1 MSSSSPVEQIKEKSR
16 QLRGTLAEALRDATS
31 AHFSET
37 DAQILKFHGSYQQDD
52 RDRRAELRKAGL
64 DKDWIFMIRTK
75 TPGGRLSAAQYLTLD
90 RLAETVG
97 NGTLRI
103 TTRQGIQ
110 LHGIRKIDLRR
121 AVAEIVS
128 SGILTWGA
136 CGDVV
141 RNTLATPVPVADPIH
156 RRLQDLAAELS
167 QIFFARSRAYSE
179 VWIDG
184 EPLSLGEGSAPEE
197 EPIYGATYLP
207 RKFKIAIALPPRN
220 DIDVFSN
227 DLGLVA
233 HASGQDVEGYTL
245 LVGGGHGMTHGLRQ
259 TQPRLAEPLF
269 YVPRERV
276 REAAIAVVTAQ
287 RDYGNREDR
296 KRSRLKYLLLD
307 RGIDWFRG
315 EVASRLDFVPEPPR
329 PFSFTTVADPLGWHE
344 QGDGKLFLG
353 LFVQNGRIL
362 DREDGPRLR
371 QALRQAAID
380 FGLPIRLT
388 ANGNLFL
395 ADVARERKAQLD
407 ELFAKHGVSTAPPR
421 TATRSVGH
429 ACVALPT
436 CGLSLAESERVFPA
450 LMDEID
456 RILEELGLRDEPIL
470 IRMSG
475 CPNGCSRP
483 YNADLSF
490 VGRSPGKYAF
500 YAGGSL
506 AGDRLAGL
514 ERRSV
519 GLDEIPTLVRGYLE
533 AFVRERLPEES
544 FSQYWARTRPR
555 GPLPSPDQFHEEAV
569 EAKAA
574 GPA

>member
-1 MSSSSPVEQIKEKSR
+1 MSSNPVEQIKEQSR
-16 QLRGTLAEALRDATS
+16 RLRGTLAAALRDAT
-31 AHFSET
+31 ATHFSDT
-37 DAQILKFHGSYQQDD
+37 DAQILKFHGSYQQDN
-52 RDRRAELRKAGL
+52 RDTRAERRKAGL

-75 TPGGRLSAAQYLTLD
+75 TPGGRLSAAQYLVLD
-90 RLAETVG
+90 HLAGTVG

-110 LHGIRKIDLRR
+110 LHGVRKIDLRR
-121 AVAEIVS
+121 AIAEIIS

-141 RNTLATPVPVADPIH
+141 RNTLATPVPTADTIH
-156 RRLQDLAAELS
+156 RELQELAAELGRLFLS
-167 QIFFARSRAYSE
+167 RSHAYSE

-184 EPLSLGEGSAPEE
+184 EPLPIGDGGSAEEE

-220 DIDVFSN
+220 DVDVFSN

-233 HASGQDVEGYTL
+233 HPRGQEVEGYTL
-245 LVGGGHGMTHGLRQ
+245 LVGGSHGMTHGLRQ
-259 TQPRLAEPLF
+259 TQPHLAEPLF
-269 YVPRERV
+269 YVPKERV
-276 REAAIAVVTAQ
+276 QEAAVAVVTTQ

-296 KRSRLKYLLLD
+296 KRARLKYLLLD
-307 RGIDWFRG
+307 RGIDWLRR
-315 EVASRLDFVPEPPR
+315 EVASRLSFAPEPPR

-353 LFVQNGRIL
+353 LFVENGRIL
-362 DREDGPRLR
+362 DREGGPRLR
-371 QALRQAAID
+371 SALRQAAAD

-395 ADVARERKAQLD
+395 VGIGREQKAQLE
-407 ELFAKHGVSTAPPR
+407 ELFARHGVPTSPPR
-421 TATRSVGH
+421 TAARRTAH

-436 CGLSLAESERVFPA
+436 CGLALAESERVFSS
-450 LMDEID
+450 LMEKID
-456 RILEELGLRDEPIL
+456 RSLEELGLREEPIL

-506 AGDRLAGL
+506 AGDRLASL

-519 GLDEIPTLVRGYLE
+519 SLEEIPGLVHGYLA
-533 AFVRERLPEES
+533 AFARERLPEES

-555 GPLPSPDQFHEEAV
+555 GPLPTPDQFHEEA
-569 EAKAA
+569 AA
-574 GPA
+574 GAVASA

>member
-1 MSSSSPVEQIKEKSR
+1 MNSQSPAEQVKASSDR
-16 QLRGTLAEALRDATS
+16 LRGTLAEALRDAAAT
-31 AHFSET
+31 HFSET

-52 RDRRAELRKAGL
+52 RDRRTERRKAGL

-75 TPGGRLSAAQYLTLD
+75 TPGGRLSAAQYLALD

-110 LHGIRKIDLRR
+110 LHGIQKTDLRR
-121 AVAEIVS
+121 AVSEIIT

-141 RNTLATPVPVADPIH
+141 RNTVATPVPVADPIY
-156 RRLQDLAAELS
+156 REIQELAASLS
-167 QIFFARSRAYSE
+167 QTFLSRSRAYSE

-184 EPLSLGEGSAPEE
+184 EPLPLGEAGPTEE

-207 RKFKIAIALPPRN
+207 RKFKIGIALPPRN
-220 DIDVFSN
+220 DVDVFSN
-227 DLGLVA
+227 DLGLIA
-233 HASGQDVEGYTL
+233 HASGQEVEGYTL
-245 LVGGGHGMTHGLRQ
+245 LAGGGHGMTHGLRQ
-259 TQPRLAEPLF
+259 TQPHLAEPLF
-269 YVPRERV
+269 YVPKERV
-276 REAAIAVVTAQ
+276 QEAAIAVVTAQ
-287 RDYGNREDR
+287 RDYGNRQDR

-307 RGIDWFRG
+307 RGIDWLRR
-315 EVASRLDFVPEPPR
+315 EVASRLSFAPEPPR

-344 QGDGKLFLG
+344 QGDGKLFVG
-353 LFVQNGRIL
+353 LFVENGRIL
-362 DREDGPRLR
+362 DRPGFRLR
-371 QALRQAAID
+371 QALRQIAID
-380 FGLPIRLT
+380 FGFPIRLT

-395 ADVARERKAQLD
+395 ADIPCERKAQLD
-407 ELFAKHGVSTAPPR
+407 EFLAEYGVPTTLPTTA
-421 TATRSVGH
+421 ARSIAH

-436 CGLSLAESERVFPA
+436 CGLALAESERVFPTV
-450 LMDEID
+450 MEKID
-456 RILEELGLRDEPIL
+456 RILEEFGLQEEPIL

-490 VGRSPGKYAF
+490 VGRAPGKYAF
-500 YAGGSL
+500 FAGGSL

-514 ERRSV
+514 EKRSV
-519 GLDEIPTLVRGYLE
+519 GLEEIPDLIRGYLA
-533 AFVRERLPEES
+533 AFARERLPEES

-555 GPLPSPDQFHEEAV
+555 GPLPSPDQFHDEAV
-569 EAKAA
+569 ETKVVA
-574 GPA
+574 PA

>member
-1 MSSSSPVEQIKEKSR
+1 MSSLSPVEQIKEKSR
-16 QLRGTLAEALRDATS
+16 RLRGTLAEALREATS
-31 AHFSET
+31 SHFSET
-37 DAQILKFHGSYQQDD
+37 DSQILKFHGSYQQDD
-52 RDRRAELRKAGL
+52 RDRRAERRKAGL

-75 TPGGRLSAAQYLTLD
+75 TPGGRLSATQYLTLD

-110 LHGIRKIDLRR
+110 LHGIRKTDLRR
-121 AVAEIVS
+121 AIAEIIS
-128 SGILTWGA
+128 SGLLTWGA

-141 RNTLATPVPVADPIH
+141 RNTVATPVPVADPVY
-156 RRLQDLAAELS
+156 RELQELASELS
-167 QIFFARSRAYSE
+167 QIFLSRSRAYTE

-184 EPLSLGEGSAPEE
+184 EPLPLGEEDPKEE

-207 RKFKIAIALPPRN
+207 RKFKIGIALPPRN

-233 HASGQDVEGYTL
+233 HASSQQVEGYTL

-259 TQPRLAEPLF
+259 TEPHLAEPLF
-269 YVPRERV
+269 YVPKDRV
-276 REAAIAVVTAQ
+276 REAAVAIVTTQ
-287 RDYGNREDR
+287 RDFGNREDR

-307 RGIDWFRG
+307 RGIDWLRR
-315 EVASRLDFVPEPPR
+315 EVAARLGFSPEPPR

-353 LFVQNGRIL
+353 LFVDNGRIL
-362 DREDGPRLR
+362 DRPGQRLR
-371 QALRQAAID
+371 QALRQVAID

-395 ADVARERKAQLD
+395 AQIPRERKTQLD
-407 ELFAKHGVSTAPPR
+407 ELLAKHGLSAAPPKS
-421 TATRSVGH
+421 ATRSIGH

-436 CGLSLAESERVFPA
+436 CGLALAESERVFPA
-450 LMDEID
+450 LMEKID
-456 RILEELGLRDEPIL
+456 RILEELGLLNEPIL

-490 VGRSPGKYAF
+490 VGRAPGKYAF
-500 YAGGSL
+500 FAGGSL

-514 ERRSV
+514 EKRSV
-519 GLDEIPTLVRGYLE
+519 ALEEIPDLVRDYLT

-544 FSQYWARTRPR
+544 FSQFWARTRPR
-555 GPLPSPDQFHEEAV
+555 GPLPSPGQFHEEATETKTV
-569 EAKAA
+569 PAA
-574 GPA
+574 

>member
-1 MSSSSPVEQIKEKSR
+1 MSSNPIEQIKEESR
-16 QLRGTLAEALRDATS
+16 QLRGTLAAALRDAAS
-31 AHFSET
+31 AHLSDT

-52 RDRRAELRKAGL
+52 RDRRAERRKAGL

-110 LHGIRKIDLRR
+110 LHGIRKLDLRR
-121 AVAEIVS
+121 AVAEIIS

-141 RNTLATPVPVADPIH
+141 RNTLATPVPAAGSIH
-156 RRLQDLAAELS
+156 RELQELASELG
-167 QIFFARSRAYSE
+167 QIFFSRSQAYSE

-184 EPLSLGEGSAPEE
+184 EPLPLGDGSPGEE

-220 DIDVFSN
+220 DVDVFSN

-233 HASGQDVEGYTL
+233 HASGQEVEGYTL

-259 TQPRLAEPLF
+259 TQPHLAEALF
-269 YVPRERV
+269 YVPKERV
-276 REAAIAVVTAQ
+276 REVAVAVVTAQ
-287 RDYGNREDR
+287 RDHGNREDR

-307 RGIDWFRG
+307 RGIDWLRG
-315 EVASRLDFVPEPPR
+315 EVASRLSFAPEPPR

-362 DREDGPRLR
+362 DREEGPRLR

-395 ADVARERKAQLD
+395 ADVAREQKAQLE

-421 TATRSVGH
+421 TVARGISH

-436 CGLSLAESERVFPA
+436 CGLALAESERVFPSV
-450 LMDEID
+450 MEQID
-456 RILEELGLRDEPIL
+456 RTLEELGLRDEPIL

-500 YAGGSL
+500 YAGGSV

-519 GLDEIPTLVRGYLE
+519 AFEEIPDLIRGYLE
-533 AFVRERLPEES
+533 AFARDRLPEES

-555 GPLPSPDQFHEEAV
+555 GPLPSPDQFHEEA
-569 EAKAA
+569 AA
-574 GPA
+574 PSGAPA

>member
-1 MSSSSPVEQIKEKSR
+1 MQSKSPAEQVKENSR

-31 AHFSET
+31 THFSDT

-52 RDRRAELRKAGL
+52 RDRRAERRKAGL

-75 TPGGRLSAAQYLTLD
+75 TPGGRLSAAQYLALD

-103 TTRQGIQ
+103 TTRQGVQ
-110 LHGIRKIDLRR
+110 LHGIRKTDLRR
-121 AVAEIVS
+121 AVSEIIT

-141 RNTLATPVPVADPIH
+141 RNTLATPVPNADPIYLE
-156 RRLQDLAAELS
+156 LQELASDLG
-167 QIFFARSRAYSE
+167 QIFLSRSRAYSE

-184 EPLSLGEGSAPEE
+184 EPLPLGEGGPTEE

-207 RKFKIAIALPPRN
+207 RKFKIGIALPPRN

-233 HASGQDVEGYTL
+233 HANVQGVEGYTL

-259 TQPRLAEPLF
+259 TQPHLAEPLF
-269 YVPRERV
+269 YVPKERV
-276 REAAIAVVTAQ
+276 REAAVALVTVQ

-296 KRSRLKYLLLD
+296 KRARLKYLLLD
-307 RGIDWFRG
+307 RGIDWLRR
-315 EVASRLDFVPEPPR
+315 EVAARLSFAPEAPR

-353 LFVQNGRIL
+353 LFIENGRIL
-362 DREDGPRLR
+362 DRPGFRLR
-371 QALRQAAID
+371 QALRQIALD
-380 FGLPIRLT
+380 FGFPLRLT

-395 ADVARERKAQLD
+395 AQIPRERKAQLA
-407 ELFAKHGVSTAPPR
+407 ELLSEYGISAAPPKS
-421 TATRSVGH
+421 ATRSLGH

-436 CGLSLAESERVFPA
+436 CGLSLAESERVFPS
-450 LMDEID
+450 LMEKID
-456 RILEELGLRDEPIL
+456 RILEELGLQDEPIL

-490 VGRSPGKYAF
+490 VGRAPGKYAF
-500 YAGGSL
+500 FAGGSL

-514 ERRSV
+514 EKRSV
-519 GLDEIPTLVRGYLE
+519 GFEEIPEIVRGTLT
-533 AFVRERLPEES
+533 AFARERLPEEG

-555 GPLPSPDQFHEEAV
+555 GPLPSPDQFHEEAAEPKV
-569 EAKAA
+569 VASA
-574 GPA
+574 

>member
-1 MSSSSPVEQIKEKSR
+1 MSSSPVEQIKEESR
-16 QLRGTLAEALRDATS
+16 QLRGTLAAGLRDATS
-31 AHFSET
+31 PHFSDT

-52 RDRRAELRKAGL
+52 RDRRAERRKAGL

-75 TPGGRLSAAQYLTLD
+75 TPGGRLSAAQYLALD

-110 LHGIRKIDLRR
+110 LHGVRKLDLRR
-121 AVAEIVS
+121 AVAEIIS

-141 RNTLATPVPVADPIH
+141 RNTLATPVPAAGSIH
-156 RRLQDLAAELS
+156 RELQELAAELS
-167 QIFFARSRAYSE
+167 QIFLSRSRAYSE

-184 EPLSLGEGSAPEE
+184 EPLPLGDGGPAED

-220 DIDVFSN
+220 DVDVFSN

-233 HASGQDVEGYTL
+233 HASGQEVEGYTL

-259 TQPRLAEPLF
+259 TQPHLAEALF
-269 YVPRERV
+269 YVPKERV
-276 REAAIAVVTAQ
+276 REAAVAVVTAQ

-307 RGIDWFRG
+307 RGIDWLRQ
-315 EVASRLDFVPEPPR
+315 EVASRLSFAPEPPR

-362 DREDGPRLR
+362 DREEGPRLR

-380 FGLPIRLT
+380 LGLPIRLT

-395 ADVARERKAQLD
+395 ADVGRERKAQLE

-421 TATRSVGH
+421 TATRAICH

-436 CGLSLAESERVFPA
+436 CGLALAESERVFPS
-450 LMDEID
+450 MMEQID
-456 RILEELGLRDEPIL
+456 RSLEELGLREEPIL

-500 YAGGSL
+500 YAGGSV

-519 GLDEIPTLVRGYLE
+519 GFEEIPELVRSYLA
-533 AFVRERLPEES
+533 AFARDRLPEES

-555 GPLPSPDQFHEEAV
+555 GPLPSPDQFHEEAAA
-569 EAKAA
+569 AKP
-574 GPA
+574 GTPA